1 MKPSSRLLSLATLL
15 AGFAAT
21 GGAAAAAGAA
31 EQKLMAAD
39 ANHDGQLSKTEAQAH
54 PHLAK
59 NFDAIDTNHDGQ
71 LSGEELRAWHAAHPG
86 KGGSAKGGKGFE
98 KLDTNADGK
107 IERSEVANDPKK
119 AAKFDAADTNHD
131 GVVTKDEARAAR
143 AAHRAAS
150 SATH

>member
-1 MKPSSRLLSLATLL
+1 MKLSSRLLPLATLMAAL
-15 AGFAAT
+15 AAS
-21 GGAAAAAGAA
+21 AAAGAAIGSA

-39 ANHDGQLSKTEAQAH
+39 ANHDGQLSRTEAQAH

-71 LSGEELRAWHAAHPG
+71 LSGDELRAWHAAHPG
-86 KGGSAKGGKGFE
+86 KGGAANGGKGFQ